1 MKRRK
6 SEVKEFVKTRLQN
19 AVVNSELKLAIEQ
32 EAVQLF
38 SKPSEE
44 KREVKLPSKP
54 QPMPQPQVRERPEIQ
69 DFHSAVDLDY
79 DEAENE
85 LLPLA

>member
-1 MKRRK
+1 MKG
-6 SEVKEFVKTRLQN
+6 RLHN

-54 QPMPQPQVRERPEIQ
+54 QPMPQPQVRESRPEIQ
-69 DFHSAVDLDY
+69 DFHSAVDLD
-79 DEAENE
+79 
-85 LLPLA
+85 